1 MPESYH
7 PQPVASMEGF
17 EMFYQHYQRWY
28 WTNNCCPKEQQHCNV
43 VGGGDGDGD
52 DGDGGD
58 GESPSPPLVMEVMV
72 MVMVCK
78 MVAPATLAQP
88 VKVLYH
94 PT

>member
-17 EMFYQHYQRWY
+17 EMFYQHYQGWY

-43 VGGGDGDGD
+43 VGGDGDDSDGVNGDGG

-58 GESPSPPLVMEVMV
+58 GDGDGDGV
-72 MVMVCK
+72 
-78 MVAPATLAQP
+78 
-88 VKVLYH
+88 
-94 PT
+94 